1 MIGKTPALSL
11 VISIIVLESVSARA
25 QEQSDGKRLYQTY
38 CSACHGSSGKGDG
51 PAAKTLPVKPADHTR
66 SAMSKHTD
74 QYLADI
80 ISKGGASV
88 GKTPQMPA
96 WGGVLKENQIQEI
109 VGYIRVLSGAK
120 KETTGGQASVK

>member
-1 MIGKTPALSL
+1 MIGKTPALWL
-11 VISIIVLESVSARA
+11 AISIIVAQSLSARA

-38 CSACHGSSGKGDG
+38 CSGCHGPSGKGDG
-51 PAAKTLPVKPADHTR
+51 PVAKTLAVRPADHTR

-88 GKTPQMPA
+88 GRSAQMPA
-96 WGGVLKENQIQEI
+96 WGAVLKENQIQEI
-109 VGYIRVLSGAK
+109 VGYIRVLSGTK
-120 KETTGGQASVK
+120 KETTRGQASVK